1 MDAYAYLI
9 KHGWSGP
16 GNPLNPDRASTRG
29 GLGLTKPILV
39 SRRSGNSG
47 IGKTTTKDPTN
58 QWWLR
63 GFEDALKGMGTDAGK
78 GAGDNGASR
87 GNALTSELYR
97 FFVRGEVVPGTLGN
111 KDGNKKVEGGKEVLG
126 KRKREDGGKES
137 KEEKR
142 VRREEKRRRK
152 EEKVKRKAEK
162 EERRRLRAEKREV
175 KAKRAEEKA
184 EKKKLKAE
192 EKEKKTEKEK
202 KKKPEEDYPTPVSMD
217 LDSTDAQDNGSSLD
231 TVKVKKA
238 KKDKKEKKSK
248 DDKTSEAEK
257 SSSDEPS
264 KRKSKKNK
272 STQ

>member
-16 GNPLNPDRASTRG
+16 GNPLNPDRAGARG
-29 GLGLTKPILV
+29 GLGLTKPLLV
-39 SRRSGNSG
+39 ARRSGNSG

-63 GFEDALKGMGTDAGK
+63 GFEDALKGFGNEKKEDMGVVGK
-78 GAGDNGASR
+78 

-97 FFVRGEVVPGTLGN
+97 FFVRGETVPGTLGN
-111 KDGNKKVEGGKEVLG
+111 KGQKEKEVLG
-126 KRKREDGGKES
+126 KRKRGDGEKET

-152 EEKVKRKAEK
+152 EEKAKRKAEK
-162 EERRRLRAEKREV
+162 EERQRVRAEKREA

-184 EKKKLKAE
+184 ERRKLKTEA
-192 EKEKKTEKEK
+192 KEKKEK
-202 KKKPEEDYPTPVSMD
+202 KDTKPEDDYPTPVSMD
-217 LDSTDAQDNGSSLD
+217 LDLTDAQDTTSSSD
-231 TVKVKKA
+231 A
-238 KKDKKEKKSK
+238 KPVKDKKEKKDRK
-248 DDKTSEAEK
+248 DKEEKKRDTSS

-264 KRKSKKNK
+264 KRKSKKNR
-272 STQ
+272 ST